1 MSLFM
6 EILILMI
13 MNFIEMMLLS
23 LTSFFI
29 AFKLKNNEKI
39 ENPIVSVKKA
49 IEKNKQYKEEIKEA
63 KKLSIMLEN
72 IENYDGSSRGQK
84 DLEK

>member
-1 MSLFM
+1 MSLFV

-13 MNFIEMMLLS
+13 VNFIEMMLLS

-39 ENPIVSVKKA
+39 ENPIVAVKKT
-49 IEKNKQYKEEIKEA
+49 IEKSKQYKEDKKEA
-63 KKLSIMLEN
+63 KNLSIMLEN